1 MPVYIRKQGK
11 VRGWICPQRY
21 SYRSNSH
28 SRSSLTID
36 STVFPSG
43 KNSTTRPNAA
53 DGTAFNSCVPWKPQ
67 CVFKQCKKLFC
78 LFFVDRLYVFQLHR
92 CSVGLEKVSQDTAW
106 GLPSYQ
112 ETPHLWESLI
122 PSSHCDRH
130 MHCSELGKPL
140 KGWSLGRPASSVAY
154 PLTSLSLSPTL
165 PHLFIYYLMH
175 YKTPLNTDSQ
185 SIWRVHVSESWE
197 AF

>member
-1 MPVYIRKQGK
+1 MPVYIRKQQK

-67 CVFKQCKKLFC
+67 CVLKQCKKLLC
-78 LFFVDRLYVFQLHR
+78 LFFVMTGYMFFSCTDVQWDVRKWARIMRGVYLHIRKRL
-92 CSVGLEKVSQDTAW
+92 
-106 GLPSYQ
+106 
-112 ETPHLWESLI
+112 I
-122 PSSHCDRH
+122 
-130 MHCSELGKPL
+130 
-140 KGWSLGRPASSVAY
+140 
-154 PLTSLSLSPTL
+154 
-165 PHLFIYYLMH
+165 
-175 YKTPLNTDSQ
+175 
-185 SIWRVHVSESWE
+185 SESHWFPPVTVTDTYTPANLE
-197 AF
+197 NPSRGGLLEDLPLPWLTL